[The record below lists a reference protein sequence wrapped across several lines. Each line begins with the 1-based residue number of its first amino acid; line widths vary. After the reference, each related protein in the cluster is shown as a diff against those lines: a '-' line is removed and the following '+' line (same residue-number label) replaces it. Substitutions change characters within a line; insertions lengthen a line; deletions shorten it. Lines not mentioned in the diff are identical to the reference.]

1 MKLDM
6 KDIVNLI
13 IALAT
18 ITTAVSSCMK
28 TAKIEVSVN
37 KTDKTINSMVEGAR

>member
-1 MKLDM
+1 MKLEM

-28 TAKIEVSVN
+28 SAKIEISVN
-37 KTDKTINSMVEGAR
+37 KTDKAMNSIVEGTK